1 MILNTFSIF
10 KFMLSETSFIMV
22 RNNIF
27 LKNVISK
34 LGLCGCSNPKNLIFI
49 MFLSFSFA
57 CSTSKPTVITEKT
70 PELPKENT
78 SVRVDSVVKVIP
90 LNKPEDYVKN
100 EAVFID
106 SILKI
111 KEYEK
116 DFTGICIYD
125 IDEKKYIIQHNAKR
139 YFTPASN
146 IKLPTFYAA
155 LKLLGD
161 SVPALQYL
169 ENKDSLIFWGTA
181 NPTFLHPELPD
192 SAALHFLKKTK
203 KKIYFSAQ
211 NFSDLHFGYGWAWDD
226 YGAYYSSEKSVFP
239 IHANVIRFAGKGQEI
254 TVFPHFFQKYLR
266 KDTKL
271 KTDTWTIDRKME
283 SNDFAYQI
291 QNLPKEQKI
300 DIPFR
305 TSKELVTSFLGEQ
318 VGKKINLIERPI
330 YANETPK
337 TLYSFP
343 TDTLYRLM
351 MQESD
356 NFLAEQILLMCAQN
370 IPNGNRNISSRI
382 VIDFVM
388 KNHFADLSDT
398 PKWVDGSGLSRY
410 NLFTPRSFVEI
421 LLKIQA
427 EFSTREGKNKEL
439 FQILPVGGRTG
450 TLRNIA
456 IYKQNEPF
464 VFAKTGTLSNLH
476 NLSGFLMT
484 KSGKKL
490 CFSFMNNHYL
500 ETNAAIRNRM
510 AQILTDFYLYY

>member
-1 MILNTFSIF
+1 
-10 KFMLSETSFIMV
+10 MLSETSFISYK
-22 RNNIF
+22 NNIF
-27 LKNVISK
+27 SENVI
-34 LGLCGCSNPKNLIFI
+34 
-49 MFLSFSFA
+49 FLFLFSLLFA
-57 CSTSKPTVITEKT
+57 CSTSKPTVIAEKT
-70 PELPKENT
+70 PEIPKENKAARIDST
-78 SVRVDSVVKVIP
+78 VKTVSVR
-90 LNKPEDYVKN
+90 KPEDYVKT
-100 EAVFID
+100 EAAFVD

-125 IDEKKYIIQHNAKR
+125 IEEKKYIIQHNAKR

-211 NFSDLHFGYGWAWDD
+211 NFSDPHFGYGWAWDD
-226 YGAYYSSEKSVFP
+226 YDTYYSPEKSVFP
-239 IHANVIRFAGKGQEI
+239 IHANIIRFAGKGQS
-254 TVFPHFFQKYLR
+254 VRASPLFFQKYLR
-266 KDTKL
+266 KNEKI
-271 KTDTWTIDRKME
+271 KTDTWAIERKME
-283 SNDFAYQI
+283 SNDFSYQI
-291 QNLPKEQKI
+291 QNLPKEQQA

-305 TSKELVTSFLGEQ
+305 TSKELVTSFLGDQ
-318 VGKKINLIERPI
+318 IKKKINLIERPI

-356 NFLAEQILLMCAQN
+356 NFLAEQILLMCAQKV
-370 IPNGNRNISSRI
+370 PNGNRNISSRL

-388 KNHFADLSDT
+388 KNYFADLSDT

-427 EFSTREGKNKEL
+427 EIAQKPNGNKEL
-439 FQILPVGGRTG
+439 FEILPVGGRTG

-464 VFAKTGTLSNLH
+464 VFAKTGTLSNMH

-500 ETNAAIRNRM
+500 ETNATIRNRM

>member
-1 MILNTFSIF
+1 MFA
-10 KFMLSETSFIMV
+10 V
-22 RNNIF
+22 QIF
-27 LKNVISK
+27 L
-34 LGLCGCSNPKNLIFI
+34 
-49 MFLSFSFA
+49 FSLLFA
-57 CSTSKPTVITEKT
+57 CSTSKPVVKTEKT
-70 PELPKENT
+70 PEVPKEKVA
-78 SVRVDSVVKVIP
+78 VRTDSVLKAP
-90 LNKPEDYVKN
+90 LVRKPEDYVKY
-100 EAVFID
+100 ESAFVD

-125 IDEKKYIIQHNAKR
+125 IDQKQYLVQHNANR

-146 IKLPTFYAA
+146 TKLPTFYAA

-211 NFSDLHFGYGWAWDD
+211 NFTDRHFGWGWAWDD
-226 YGAYYSSEKSVFP
+226 YGTYFSPEKSVFP
-239 IHANVIRFAGKGQEI
+239 IHGNIIRFTGKGQKI
-254 TVFPHFFQKYLR
+254 TASPLFFQKYLR
-266 KDTKL
+266 KDSKL
-271 KTDTWTIDRKME
+271 KTDTWIIDRKME

-291 QNLPKEQKI
+291 QNLPKEQKA

-305 TSKELVTSFLGEQ
+305 TSKELIANFLTDQ

-356 NFLAEQILLMCAQN
+356 NFLAEQILLMCAQKV
-370 IPNGNRNISSRI
+370 PNGNRNIGSRI
-382 VIDFVM
+382 VIDYIM
-388 KNHFADLSDT
+388 KNHFNDLSDP

-427 EFSTREGKNKEL
+427 EIAKKPKGNEEL
-439 FQILPVGGRTG
+439 FKILPVGGRTG

-456 IYKQNEPF
+456 IYKLNEPF

-500 ETNAAIRNRM
+500 ESNSAIRNRM